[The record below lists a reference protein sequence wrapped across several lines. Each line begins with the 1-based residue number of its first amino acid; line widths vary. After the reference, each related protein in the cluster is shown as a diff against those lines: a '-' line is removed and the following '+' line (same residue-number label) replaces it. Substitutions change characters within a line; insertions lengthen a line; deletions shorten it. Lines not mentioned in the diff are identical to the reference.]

1 MPESLQQ
8 LVEVLKNP
16 GANAN
21 VFASVT
27 IGKEDKTKQFKDKKV
42 RGISMIRSLLL
53 VISCNLFSFFY
64 VEIGSW
70 PYRNW

>member
-21 VFASVT
+21 AFASVP

-42 RGISMIRSLLL
+42 GRIAIIRSLLV
-53 VISCNLFSFFY
+53 VISCNLFSHSLY
-64 VEIGSW
+64 
-70 PYRNW
+70 